1 MLKARAELLGGKL
14 AGIAR
19 DDDAAHQKPQRLQ
32 VVDELQRVVG
42 VGDAEVRAHL
52 LVFDVAGIDRE
63 DDLGLVLERLQ
74 EPQLDVGVVAGE
86 APGGVEVVHQLPAEF
101 QIELAVFGRP
111 AANLRRLLAQV
122 LFVVESDFHGVA
134 LPVQLF

>member
-1 MLKARAELLGGKL
+1 MQG
-14 AGIAR
+14 
-19 DDDAAHQKPQRLQ
+19 LQ
-32 VVDELQRVVG
+32 VINKLQRIVG
-42 VGDAEVRAHL
+42 VGNAKVRAHL
-52 LVFDVAGIDRE
+52 LVLDVAGIDRE

-74 EPQLDVGVVAGE
+74 QPQLDVRIVARQ
-86 APGGVEVVHQLPAEF
+86 AAGGVEVVHQLPAEF
-101 QIELAVFGRP
+101 QIELAVFGRA